1 MIAEIR
7 QLDPKP
13 GARFDDTPLQPVMP
27 DVLMRRRS
35 RTATG
40 SWS

>member
-13 GARFDDTPLQPVMP
+13 GARFGSTPIQPVTP
-27 DVLMRRRS
+27 DVFARPVARRRLD
-35 RTATG
+35 R
-40 SWS
+40 